1 MAALYDKYKDDG
13 LVVLGVHAWT
23 GRESKGDVKKFVGE
37 HKVTYPILL
46 GGREAHRS
54 LYKCK
59 YVPRV
64 FFIDRKGW
72 IVATRLDFK
81 PGDERKIERQ
91 IRELL

>member
-1 MAALYDKYKDDG
+1 MYDKYKDDG

-23 GRESKGDVKKFVGE
+23 GRESKGDVKKFVRE
-37 HKVTYPILL
+37 RKVTYPILL
-46 GGREAHRS
+46 GGAEVHRN

-64 FFIDRKGW
+64 FFIDRTGR
-72 IVATRLDFK
+72 IVATMLGFD
-81 PGDERKIERQ
+81 PGDERKLERH

>member
-1 MAALYDKYKDDG
+1 LYDRYKEDG

-23 GRESKGDVKKFVGE
+23 GGESKGDVKEFVRE

-59 YVPRV
+59 FVPRV
-64 FFIDRKGW
+64 FFIDRTGR
-72 IVATRLDFK
+72 IAATKLDFN